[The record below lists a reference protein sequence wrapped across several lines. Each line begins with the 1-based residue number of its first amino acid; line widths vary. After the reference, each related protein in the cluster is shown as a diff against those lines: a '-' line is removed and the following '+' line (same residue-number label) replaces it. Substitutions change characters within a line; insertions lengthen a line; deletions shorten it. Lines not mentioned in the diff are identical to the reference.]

1 MANKNTGKKKMTDKQ
16 RAALAAKRRKDL
28 LAWSPDKPK
37 KKRCAPCKPGTSRA
51 PKKTS
56 ARRVR
61 RERHLL
67 GGSAKKTSA
76 KREKSITATDILKNV
91 AVKRGKR
98 WVCGGPVRSG
108 CGGSGSRV
116 IGKVR

>member
-1 MANKNTGKKKMTDKQ
+1 MAKKKTGKKKMTDKQ

-56 ARRVR
+56 A
-61 RERHLL
+61 
-67 GGSAKKTSA
+67 KKTSA
-76 KREKSITATDILKNV
+76 NREKSITATDILKNV

>member
-1 MANKNTGKKKMTDKQ
+1 MAKKKTGKKKMTDKQ
-16 RAALAAKRRKDL
+16 RAALAAKRLKALR
-28 LAWSPDKPK
+28 AWSPDKPK
-37 KKRCAPCKPGTSRA
+37 SKRCAPCKPGTSRA
-51 PKKTS
+51 PKK
-56 ARRVR
+56 A
-61 RERHLL
+61 
-67 GGSAKKTSA
+67 SAKKTSA

-98 WVCGGPVRSG
+98 WTCGGPVRSG

>member
-1 MANKNTGKKKMTDKQ
+1 MASKKKTGKKMTDKQ
-16 RAALAAKRRKDL
+16 RAALAAKRRRDL

-37 KKRCAPCKPGTSRA
+37 KAAKKRCKPCKPGTSRRPAKARSTKRASA
-51 PKKTS
+51 P
-56 ARRVR
+56 
-61 RERHLL
+61 RER
-67 GGSAKKTSA
+67 SV
-76 KREKSITATDILKNV
+76 TATDILKNV